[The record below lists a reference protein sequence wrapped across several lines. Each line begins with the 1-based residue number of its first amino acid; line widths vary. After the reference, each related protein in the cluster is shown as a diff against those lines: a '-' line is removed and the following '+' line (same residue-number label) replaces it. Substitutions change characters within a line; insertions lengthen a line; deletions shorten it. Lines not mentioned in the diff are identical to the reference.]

1 MTDFGSCWVQGSCLD
16 SGRFCDDARLW
27 PSHLPRVTQ
36 ITFMLGHRSVRQSS
50 GGCPLS
56 RVGHVGVEDRA
67 KNPGESRQVIT
78 AIVQYVWTR
87 SSLEPNTIVC
97 IVFGPVLFPSMFR
110 HVLLE
115 GQSGRLPCAQEY
127 RLLAW
132 KSLLGY
138 IVNDHGAKQLSCSG
152 CVARAQHDGEGL
164 P

>member
-1 MTDFGSCWVQGSCLD
+1 VTDFGSCWVQGSCLD
-16 SGRFCDDARLW
+16 SGRFCDDARLL
-27 PSHLPRVTQ
+27 PSHLPRMTP
-36 ITFMLGHRSVRQSS
+36 IISMLGHRSVRQAS

-56 RVGHVGVEDRA
+56 RVGHVGAEGGA

-78 AIVQYVWTR
+78 AIIQYCWTC
-87 SSLEPNTIVC
+87 SSLWPW
-97 IVFGPVLFPSMFR
+97 
-110 HVLLE
+110 
-115 GQSGRLPCAQEY
+115 Y

-138 IVNDHGAKQLSCSG
+138 IVNDNGAKPFSCSC